1 MEKTEQTFE
10 VRRLHSYSIIADAVL
25 DDPRVGRPELL
36 VYIALCRCADR
47 EGSCYPSYATIAAIA
62 RLSVEQTQQA
72 IKRLVDL
79 GILQK
84 PGGTNHDN

>member
-1 MEKTEQTFE
+1 MSELSKFK
-10 VRRLHSYSIIADAVL
+10 VHRPHSMVGVPNTVL
-25 DDPRVGRPELL
+25 DDERLNGDEVLAC
-36 VYIALCRCADR
+36 IAVCKLTARDEDPTLNA
-47 EGSCYPSYATIAAIA
+47 IAAIA